1 MLLLNRTEFLERLID
16 NVVEVNF
23 TKVSGEPRKMRCT
36 LRNDLIPPQQD
47 IKESTSSSDDHRMI
61 VWDTDKNAWRS
72 FRIDSVTSVLTP
84 AP

>member
-1 MLLLNRTEFLERLID
+1 MILLNRTEFLERLTE

-23 TKVSGEPRKMRCT
+23 IKAGGEARKMRCT
-36 LRNDLIPPQQD
+36 LQSSILPSQENIE
-47 IKESTSSSDDHRMI
+47 ESTKSNEDRMI

-72 FRIDSVTSVLTP
+72 FRLDSVTSVLTP